1 MIKKSAL
8 ILFLLFSVVSFAQQ
22 AQPKTRILF
31 VFDASYS
38 MNRKW
43 ETARK
48 IDVAKSML
56 IKLIDSL
63 QTIPNVE
70 TALRV
75 YGFQSYVPPQDC
87 NDTKLVVPF
96 SKNNKY
102 DIVSFLNNVEPRGT
116 TPIARSLE
124 LAANDFPECSNCR
137 NIIILITDG
146 IEACDGDPCAVS
158 LALQKKG
165 VILRPFVL
173 GIGLDVNFKESFE
186 CIGTYYDA
194 RNESD
199 FHNLI
204 GVVIYQALNN
214 TTCQINLLSENG
226 IPSETDVNMTFYD
239 RLSGGI
245 KHNFIH
251 TINDRGNPDTIA
263 LDPLYTYDVVV
274 HTIPPVH
281 IDSIKL
287 EVGKHSIFATDA
299 PQGVLQLKDNS
310 NNKSN
315 VNAIVRQSGKMNTIN
330 VQNINTNETYITG
343 KYDLEIITLPRIYLY
358 DIKIK
363 QSYTTTIQIPRPG
376 TITLIRQF
384 EVYGSVYTK
393 KNNKMEWVCNLKSNT
408 LRNNLSL
415 QPGKYTIIYR
425 AKGEKRTFKTRH
437 KNMTVTSGTTKMVRL
452 N

>member
-1 MIKKSAL
+1 MNKKIAL
-8 ILFLLFSVVSFAQQ
+8 IFFVLFSVVLFSQQ
-22 AQPKTRILF
+22 QQPKTRILF
-31 VFDASYS
+31 VFDASNS
-38 MNRKW
+38 MLGKW
-43 ETARK
+43 ETNRK
-48 IDVAKSML
+48 IDVAKDML

-63 QTIPNVE
+63 QTIPGVE

-96 SKNNKY
+96 SKNNRY

-124 LAANDFPECSNCR
+124 LAANDFPKCENCR

-194 RNESD
+194 RSESD
-199 FHNLI
+199 FNDLI

-214 TTCQINLLSENG
+214 TSCQINLLSENG
-226 IPSETDVNMTFYD
+226 LPSETDVNMTFYD
-239 RLSGGI
+239 RLSGKI

-263 LDPLYTYDVVV
+263 LDPLFTYDVVI

-299 PQGVLQLKDNS
+299 PQGILQLKDNS
-310 NNKSN
+310 NKQSN
-315 VNAIVRQSGKMNTIN
+315 INAIVRQSGKMTTIN
-330 VQNINTNETYITG
+330 VQNINTNEKYIVG
-343 KYDLEIITLPRIYLY
+343 KYDLEILTLPRIYLY
-358 DIKIK
+358 DVSIK
-363 QSYTTTIQIPRPG
+363 QSYTTTIQIPRSG
-376 TITLIRQF
+376 TITVIRQF
-384 EVYGSVYTK
+384 EVYGSIYSIK
-393 KNNKMEWVCNLKSNT
+393 DDKMVWVCNLQSNT
-408 LRNNLSL
+408 LRKNIKL
-415 QPGKYTIIYR
+415 QPGKYTIVYR
-425 AKGEKRTFKTRH
+425 AKGEKRTYKT
-437 KNMTVTSGTTKMVRL
+437 KQKTITVTSGSTKMVRL

>member
-1 MIKKSAL
+1 MNKKLAL
-8 ILFLLFSVVSFAQQ
+8 ILLVLFSVVLFGQQ
-22 AQPKTRILF
+22 QQPKTRILF
-31 VFDASYS
+31 VFDASNS
-38 MNRKW
+38 MLGKW
-43 ETARK
+43 ETNRK
-48 IDVAKSML
+48 IDVAKDML

-87 NDTKLVVPF
+87 DDTKLVVPF
-96 SKNNKY
+96 SKNNRY
-102 DIVSFLNNVEPRGT
+102 DIVSFLSNVEPRGT

-124 LAANDFPECSNCR
+124 LAGNDFPECENCR

-186 CIGTYYDA
+186 CIGKYYDA
-194 RNESD
+194 RSEDD
-199 FHNLI
+199 FNNLI

-226 IPSETDVNMTFYD
+226 LPSETNVNMTFYD
-239 RLSGGI
+239 KLSGTV

-263 LDPLYTYDVVV
+263 LDPLFTYDVVV
-274 HTIPPVH
+274 NTIPPVY
-281 IDSIKL
+281 IDSIQL

-299 PQGVLQLKDNS
+299 PQGILQLKDNS
-310 NNKSN
+310 NKTSN
-315 VNAIVRQSGKMNTIN
+315 INVIVREAGKMNTIN
-330 VQNINTNETYITG
+330 VQQVNTNEKYIVN
-343 KYDLEIITLPRIYLY
+343 KYDLEILTLPRIYLY
-358 DIKIK
+358 DIGIK

-376 TITLIRQF
+376 TITVIRQF
-384 EVYGSVYTK
+384 EVYGSIYTK
-393 KNNKMEWVCNLKSNT
+393 KDGKMEWVCNLHSNT
-408 LRNNLSL
+408 LRRNINL

-425 AKGEKRTFKTRH
+425 AKGEKKTYKTKQ
-437 KNMTVTSGTTKMVRL
+437 KNISVTSGSTKMIRL

>member
-1 MIKKSAL
+1 MFKRLLL
-8 ILFLLFSVVSFAQQ
+8 ISLVLFTVLSFGQQ
-22 AQPKTRILF
+22 NSKTRILF
-31 VFDASYS
+31 VFDASNS
-38 MNRKW
+38 MAGVWDSNK
-43 ETARK
+43 K
-48 IDVAKSML
+48 IDVAKDML

-63 QTIPNVE
+63 QTISNVE

-96 SKNNKY
+96 SKDNKY
-102 DIVSFLNNVEPRGT
+102 QIISFLNNVEPRGT

-124 LAANDFPECSNCR
+124 LAANDFPDCPNCR

-165 VILRPFVL
+165 VILRPFVI

-194 RNESD
+194 KNESD
-199 FHNLI
+199 FNDLI

-226 IPSETDVNMTFYD
+226 LPSETDVNMTFYD
-239 RLSGGI
+239 RLSGSI
-245 KHNFIH
+245 KHNFMH

-274 HTIPPVH
+274 HTIPPVY

-287 EVGKHSIFATDA
+287 EVGKHSIFAVDA
-299 PQGVLQLKDNS
+299 PQGILQLKDNS
-310 NNKSN
+310 NEATNIN
-315 VNAIVRQSGKMNTIN
+315 VIVRKTGTMNTIN
-330 VQNINTNETYITG
+330 VQNINTNEKYIVG
-343 KYDLEIITLPRIYLY
+343 KYDLEILTLPRIYLY
-358 DIKIK
+358 DVAIK
-363 QSYTTTIQIPRPG
+363 QSYTTTIQIPKSG
-376 TITLIRQF
+376 TLTVVRQF
-384 EVYGSVYTK
+384 KIQGSLYTK
-393 KNNKMEWVCNLKSNT
+393 KDGKMVWVCNLNPNI
-408 LRNNLSL
+408 LRKNLNL
-415 QPGKYTIIYR
+415 QPGKYTFVYR
-425 AKGEKRTFKTRH
+425 NINEKRTYKT
-437 KNMTVTSGTTKMVRL
+437 KKTNVTVTSGRTKMIRL